1 MIRQEIL
8 KELPPLTAEELGF
21 LDGRITINRDLYMRP
36 MAWIQSRY

>member
-8 KELPPLTAEELGF
+8 KEPPLLTAEEPDF
-21 LDGRITINRDLYMRP
+21 LDGRKTINRDLYMRP